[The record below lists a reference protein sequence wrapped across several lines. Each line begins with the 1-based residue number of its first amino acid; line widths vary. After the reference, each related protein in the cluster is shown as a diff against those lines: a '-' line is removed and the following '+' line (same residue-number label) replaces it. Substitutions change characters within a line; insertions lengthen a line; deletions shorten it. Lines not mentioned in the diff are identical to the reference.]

1 MIQDID
7 NVLYIYIIK
16 GFRELEQLEY
26 PYNREK
32 YFYSRIQKK
41 LFSIYS
47 ICLFACD
54 SCDTWCRAFVI
65 NGLSVTISVTTPFF
79 GL

>member
-32 YFYSRIQKK
+32 YFYSRIKKK

-47 ICLFACD
+47 IYHFACD
-54 SCDTWCRAFVI
+54 SVTLGRKSFVI